1 MQSALSQ
8 HFKASRFA
16 QLSGF
21 AGFVAKGQDVQ
32 TFLQGQLTNDVK
44 ALTNS
49 HWQRTGYCTPKGRLL
64 ANFLQWQ
71 TGPQS
76 IGQVVPHEIFEPVV
90 KRLRM
95 FVLRSNVTFE
105 NVETPLSVFGLWGEP
120 QGEFGNAQQYVNLS
134 GTEHGPWLLS
144 EHECPVLGKRAWLIV
159 ESSQLTQA
167 LEAVAGCA
175 ELAQSAWLFSEIQT
189 AQAWIWKAT
198 QEAFVPQM
206 INFEITGGVSFTKGC
221 YPGQEVVARSQY
233 LGKLKRR
240 SFRAD
245 LDSAVSEAQVLAM
258 HGQDIWAKG
267 NDNEPCGKVVGAAPK
282 FNSQGLV
289 ETGAALLIECTIE
302 AWEKGSLHLESPQG
316 PALIAKALPYA
327 FPATE

>member
-8 HFKASRFA
+8 HFKPYRFA
-16 QLSGF
+16 RLSAF

-44 ALTNS
+44 ALTSAN
-49 HWQRTGYCTPKGRLL
+49 WQRTGYCTPKGRLL

-71 TGPQS
+71 IGPQS
-76 IGQVVPHEIFEPVV
+76 IGHLVPREIFEPVA

-95 FVLRSNVTFE
+95 FVLRSKVTFE
-105 NVETPLSVFGLWGEP
+105 NAEAPLMAIGLWGEP
-120 QGEFGNAQQYVNLS
+120 QGTLANARQCVSLS
-134 GTEHGPWLLS
+134 GTEQGPWLLS

-159 ESSQLTQA
+159 ESSQLPQV
-167 LEAVAGCA
+167 LESLSDCA
-175 ELAQSAWLFSEIQT
+175 EIAQSAWLFSEIQT

-245 LDSAVSEAQVLAM
+245 LNSTVSEAQVLSM
-258 HGQDIWAKG
+258 CGQDVWAQG
-267 NDNEPCGKVVGAAPK
+267 NDTEPCGKVVGAALK
-282 FNSQGLV
+282 FSSEGLV
-289 ETGAALLIECTIE
+289 QTGAVLLIECTLE
-302 AWEKGSLHLESPQG
+302 AWENGSLHLESRQG
-316 PALIAKALPYA
+316 LALTAKELPYA
-327 FPATE
+327 FPASN